1 MTDKFSDLKKVK
13 YIVEK
18 FKFFQRHELH
28 EELENKFQ
36 ELKDYI
42 QTIEESTE
50 LAKEDGASDHMV
62 RCQ

>member
-18 FKFFQRHELH
+18 FKFFQSHELH